1 MDKILLEIT
10 CPSTS
15 QTYEFWVSQK
25 MVIGKAKKKMIE
37 EIRSFES
44 NQLFNM
50 NEENVFL
57 LKEDASVVS
66 DAFTFEQEK
75 VTSGQRLVLI

>member
-25 MVIGKAKKKMIE
+25 MVIGKAKKKIID
-37 EIRSFES
+37 EIRSYEN
-44 NQLFNM
+44 NQLYSL
-50 NEENVFL
+50 NEDNVFL

-66 DAFTFEQEK
+66 DAFTFEQEN